1 MWMSTISTISPI
13 TMIPPLSQEDLELLH
28 GTDAL
33 KLTMFQAHQY
43 SNRQAMYSSL
53 ITIEMEKHNQV
64 LSEVVCCIKVINNAL
79 NIPNLLSICFFR
91 IPWTHLQHQK
101 S

>member
-33 KLTMFQAHQY
+33 KSTMFQAHQY
-43 SNRQAMYSSL
+43 SNPQAMYSSL
-53 ITIEMEKHNQV
+53 ITIEMKKHNQV
-64 LSEVVCCIKVINNAL
+64 LSEVVCCIKVNMSA
-79 NIPNLLSICFFR
+79 NIDPCTI
-91 IPWTHLQHQK
+91 
-101 S
+101 